1 MLSQRRI
8 SPTILWDM
16 HSVRGKK
23 TLPSAT
29 LSFLS
34 LPSATPNQHASSN
47 YINHKTPNI
56 QNPKK
61 IQILDTPKIY
71 GNHWKISKEIRCNA
85 KASIKST
92 IVTAA
97 KQLVANKQ
105 SQNSTIVNKI

>member
-1 MLSQRRI
+1 
-8 SPTILWDM
+8 M

-34 LPSATPNQHASSN
+34 LPSATPNQHALSN

-61 IQILDTPKIY
+61 FKYWTHPKYMVIIERFQ
-71 GNHWKISKEIRCNA
+71 KRSDVMQKP
-85 KASIKST
+85 
-92 IVTAA
+92 V
-97 KQLVANKQ
+97 
-105 SQNSTIVNKI
+105 